1 MSRTYN
7 TRDVGCVQAATHI
20 LGDKWTPILLN
31 VLTTQGPQRF
41 GALHLSVHGISP
53 RTLSARLTKLE
64 SQGILIKKVYAE
76 VPPHT
81 EYALTEKGADLIPIL
96 ELMAK
101 WGKKHPPKDD

>member
-31 VLTTQGPQRF
+31 VLATQGSQRF
-41 GALHLSVHGISP
+41 GALHLAVHGISP

-64 SQGILIKKVYAE
+64 EQGIVIKKVYAE

-81 EYALTEKGADLIPIL
+81 EYALTEKGCGLIPIL
-96 ELMAK
+96 ELMAE
-101 WGKKHPPKDD
+101 WGEKYTPEDN